1 MKKTAVSEIEN
12 ILKANHG
19 NVAAVARHF
28 GVNRATIWNRI
39 NESTTLMAVLKDSRE
54 AMIDNVESRLYKN
67 ALAGDTASMIF
78 FLKTQGRNR
87 GYSERVEVTGADGGA
102 LRLAWAEHA
111 SSDDN
116 TP

>member
-12 ILKANHG
+12 ILKTNHG

-28 GVNRATIWNRI
+28 GVSRGTIWNRI

-67 ALAGDTASMIF
+67 ALDGDTASMIF